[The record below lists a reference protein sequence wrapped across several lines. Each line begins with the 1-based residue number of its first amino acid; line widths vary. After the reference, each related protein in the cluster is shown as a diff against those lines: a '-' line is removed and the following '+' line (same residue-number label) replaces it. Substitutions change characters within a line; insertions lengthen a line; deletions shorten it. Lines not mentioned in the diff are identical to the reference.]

1 MAPKSWSLLALAAF
15 AVACGGQKAANDDA
29 AADAKMAAM
38 RARND
43 SVRKA
48 RKRADSLEVVRFSAC
63 RDSVATALSKTK
75 AGKKKL
81 AQPLSPGQVLPEVQA
96 ACAPKDVAAAPAG
109 KDAKAPAAKAD
120 TSSAAPA
127 VAPAPAARPLTAA
140 QKEVA
145 RRDSLRQAREREK
158 LAAGRAEAEKAMR
171 DSVSRAAVDSMRA
184 DSLKRLRETEV
195 VRETFAYAGGAR
207 DPFRSVVRGKSS
219 GPELVDLT
227 LEGILED
234 VRAGSRSV
242 AVLRDKRTNKR
253 YTARAGEDVGR
264 NRVVQIRGKD
274 VTFSVV
280 DFGVEHRETLTLRK
294 QEDVTP

>member
-15 AVACGGQKAANDDA
+15 AVACGGKKAASDDA

-48 RKRADSLEVVRFSAC
+48 RKLADSLEVVRFSTC
-63 RDSVATALSKTK
+63 RDSVSMALGKTK
-75 AGKKKL
+75 AGRKKL

-96 ACAPKDVAAAPAG
+96 ACAPADVVAAPVA
-109 KDAKAPAAKAD
+109 DAKAPAAKAD

-127 VAPAPAARPLTAA
+127 MAPAPAARQLTAA

-145 RRDSLRQAREREK
+145 RRDSVRQAKERDK
-158 LAAGRAEAEKAMR
+158 LATGRADAEKALR
-171 DSVSRAAVDSMRA
+171 DSVSQATIDSTRA

-253 YTARAGEDVGR
+253 YTARAGEDIGR

-280 DFGVEHRETLTLRK
+280 DFGVERRETLTLRK